1 MGKILKPLLFVAAIA
16 VNVIPGVGQVLSAAT
31 ISAITT
37 AGITAGLGLAASALG
52 LGPKSPSISS
62 SSRGRLYASIDP
74 ATPRKLVFGET
85 ALATDIRYQ
94 EWTGNN
100 QEYLSEIVC
109 VASHKVQSVD
119 EIWFEDKLAWTAAGG
134 AQGEYAGYLTVDVR
148 TEGNAGNYVV
158 IGNGAKWGANRRMT
172 GLAYLHL
179 RFKVTGNSR
188 KKESPFGQ
196 SIPQRMTIIGKA
208 CPVYDPRFDS
218 TRGGAGPMRA
228 DDQTT
233 WAYTYAGQDIGR
245 NPANQLLT
253 YLLGWR
259 INGKL
264 ALGRGIPPERID
276 FDSFITAANA
286 CDEPVTLAAGGTEKR
301 YRADGIF
308 SEADDPRGVIDT
320 FETTMNA
327 KLRDAGGRFSLVVIS
342 NDLATPRFD
351 FNDSDVLGEFRWT
364 PTQDIERTFNEI
376 RGRFTNPSRQAL
388 FQLVDYPRYRELPTD
403 GIERVH
409 VLDLPMVQSGSQAQR
424 LAKQQFAR
432 NKYQGRFEAQMG
444 ARAWAVQLGDVVR
457 LTFSALGWENRL
469 FRVVEHGIRPDGVCP
484 VVLQEEHADIYLW
497 DADERPVVQPV
508 ALVPYDPSK
517 SVLMQLLVAGEIDYA
532 NGATVES
539 LRPAEAGAD
548 ITGMHTSANT
558 SAVGSRSAAAVN
570 YDLDQAAAINTAQG
584 LSITQILVDV
594 DNLEATYGS
603 TANAATSAAAAAAS
617 ASAAQGYAA
626 TANTAATNAA
636 NAQTA
641 AQAALTDA
649 NAARDTAIAQ
659 ATSAAGSA
667 SSAAGSA
674 TTATNQAN
682 AAAGHASSASG
693 SANVATTQA
702 GNAAASASAASSSAA
717 SASGSASAA
726 GLSAS
731 AAQTSSVEAG
741 AKNSPSLNY
750 NPYFDHAKTYW
761 FADAPM
767 TAAANGS
774 VSATYQGRANVL
786 NASGYLFGY
795 GHLVPI
801 TPGNKYELQSTFYVG
816 NAAAKHYLGVV
827 PYDAGG
833 NSFTP
838 SSGFYFVFEYQ
849 GFAVGWHTQ
858 SAITDFSAFPTA
870 THAQII
876 YLFNYESAAG
886 EYGVDSILLRDVTT
900 REAAAGSA
908 SAAATSA
915 STAAIQA
922 TNAAQSA
929 SAAQTSATNANT
941 SAGNAAT
948 SASQASTSASNAA
961 GSASTASTQATNAAN
976 SAGVAAGHASA
987 AAGSASTASTQ
998 ATNAA
1003 NSASAANASSVSA
1016 QSSATAAG
1024 LAQAA
1029 TFPTRWHANNFD
1041 AYGTTGSPLPAD
1053 SLSADGTR
1061 GEFTVGTS
1069 AYGYG
1074 VWERGIRPL
1083 APGRKYRLH
1092 VTAAQT
1098 VNPGTTPYIFGIY
1111 VRGVLPNGTGDGTGD
1126 LQAGASAPLA
1136 NVLTKYEFDFTAPAN
1151 PPGAIVGYRLG
1162 ALLNRDSG
1170 ASPLPAGAKVIVTEC
1185 YSRDIT
1191 EQDAAAVSAAA
1202 AASSASSASTSASNA
1217 ASSATS
1223 ATNASNTAATQAGN
1237 ASASAS
1243 AASGSAASATTSASN
1258 AASSAASA
1266 ASNATLSATYY
1277 RDTAELNGNNQFN
1290 LGLIGWSYHHDASS
1304 DLGSPDYVATAW
1316 EGNKYLIVPAGRG
1329 IWIFSKKT
1337 IPVDPSRKYRIKA
1350 KVGAYNNGNP
1360 GSVPAI
1366 FYAGFVGLD
1375 GAGSVVDH
1383 GAYGSYR
1390 YSCIVGV
1397 GLSHGDL
1404 SAFASGVIT
1413 GSGNDSWVKFPPGT
1427 VQIRLMAIMNYTAV
1441 DLNTYIDYLTLDD
1454 ITESEAA
1461 ASSASVAQSAASAAS
1476 ASAAAA
1482 QTSAVLAASLGANSI
1497 VRNPVFA
1504 DYPSGA
1510 LNAAPTDWNPWTG
1523 IHAGATYRRVGG
1535 TAGSPWSLEISVIA
1549 ANGGASGVIQ
1559 ENVPEYRPGDW
1570 MVHEV
1575 DIRLDA
1581 GTLQG
1586 VILGPRFIDG
1596 TDATLGYIDWS
1607 LHTHPTT
1614 DGSPPPFLGGN
1625 QYGEIG
1631 KTYRW
1636 RILYRSPT
1644 ANGSGS
1650 GYRLRLHLL
1659 TSGYSGTF
1667 DKTIT
1672 VRRISIRPATLAEI
1686 RDQTVLAPLEATVS
1700 THASAIATLSGR
1712 TVAFWQTEVV
1722 AGLANGATA
1731 FISARA
1737 ETSPGNVSSTVAFGA
1752 REIHLFN
1759 SSTNGWRRAMT
1770 VANNEVIIYGSLTA
1784 DAGIYLGT
1792 GVRWQVALR
1801 SKEFTI
1807 SDGVPVSYGVN
1818 IGNPALIVFKGDN
1831 LAPLGSGETYK
1842 LYAES
1847 STGTGFTPRLRIIT
1861 PGGTTSHNLT
1871 VDTAPGTGP
1880 TRQIDK
1886 AGNPDASNN
1895 TYTFSLSF
1903 SYTGYGYFYGGGGGP
1918 IL

>member
-1 MGKILKPLLFVAAIA
+1 MGKILKPLLVVAAIA
-16 VNVIPGVGQVLSAAT
+16 FNVIPGVGQVLSAAM

-52 LGPKSPSISS
+52 LGPKSPSISP
-62 SSRGRLYASIDP
+62 SSRERLYASIDP

-94 EWTGNN
+94 EWTGND

-179 RFKVTGNSR
+179 RFKVTGNSK

-208 CPVYDPRFDS
+208 CPVYDARFDS

-351 FNDSDVLGEFRWT
+351 FDDSDVLGEFRWT

-376 RGRFTNPSRQAL
+376 RGRFTHPSRQAL

-444 ARAWAVQLGDVVR
+444 ARAWAVRLGDVVR

-539 LRPAEAGAD
+539 LRPAEPGAD

-570 YDLDQAAAINTAQG
+570 YDLDQAAATNTAQG
-584 LSITQILVDV
+584 LSITQILADV

-617 ASAAQGYAA
+617 ASAAQGYAT

-636 NAQTA
+636 NANTA
-641 AQAALTDA
+641 AQTALTDA

-682 AAAGHASSASG
+682 AAQGFATSASG

-750 NPYFDHAKTYW
+750 NPYFDQAKTYW
-761 FADAPM
+761 FADGPM

-774 VSATYQGRANVL
+774 VSATFQGRANVL
-786 NASGYLFGY
+786 NAAGYLYGY

-827 PYDAGG
+827 PYDASG
-833 NSFTP
+833 NSLTP
-838 SSGFYFVFEYQ
+838 SSGFYFVFAYQ
-849 GFAVGWHTQ
+849 GFAVGWHTV
-858 SAITDFSAFPTA
+858 AAVNDFSSFPTA

-886 EYGVDSILLRDVTT
+886 DYGVDSILLRDVTT
-900 REAAAGSA
+900 REASAANA

-948 SASQASTSASNAA
+948 SASQASTSASNAT

-976 SAGVAAGHASA
+976 SAGVAAGRASA

-1126 LQAGASAPLA
+1126 LVAGGSAPLA
-1136 NVLTKYEFDFTAPAN
+1136 GVLANYTFDFTAPAN

-1162 ALLNRDSG
+1162 VLFNRDSG

-1266 ASNATLSATYY
+1266 ASNATLVANFKN
-1277 RDTAELNGNNQFN
+1277 DVAAIDGNLEFN
-1290 LGLIGWSYHHDASS
+1290 RGFEGWSAYATGAQPGVIYPASCYIS
-1304 DLGSPDYVATAW
+1304 GAW
-1316 EGNKYLIVPAGRG
+1316 EGGNYFFAPAMVSAEV
-1329 IWIFSKKT
+1329 FTVKT
-1337 IPVDPSRKYRIKA
+1337 WDIDPARKYKISA
-1350 KVGAYNNGNP
+1350 NYGAYRTGAS
-1360 GSVPAI
+1360 GDRAY
-1366 FYAGFVGLD
+1366 FYIGFIGLD
-1375 GAGSVVDH
+1375 ATGAAVDH
-1383 GAYGSYR
+1383 GAFGSYR
-1390 YSCIVGV
+1390 YCVTLGGNPGTVTDGQRFNASVIV
-1397 GLSHGDL
+1397 
-1404 SAFASGVIT
+1404 T
-1413 GSGNDSWVKFPPGT
+1413 GSGNDSWLKFPPGT
-1427 VQIRLMAIMNYTAV
+1427 VKIRLLAFMNYNVGAATSRNV
-1441 DLNTYIDYLTLDD
+1441 TTYLGGMNVED
-1454 ITESEAA
+1454 ITESSAA
-1461 ASSASVAQSAASAAS
+1461 ASSASVAQTAASSAS

-1482 QTSAVLAASLGANSI
+1482 QTSAVLSASIGQGTLN
-1497 VRNPVFA
+1497 RNPSFA
-1504 DYPSGA
+1504 DWPGGSGTIPS
-1510 LNAAPTDWNPWTG
+1510 DWYDWAGG
-1523 IHAGATYRRVGG
+1523 ISNTREAGDVGG
-1535 TAGSPWSLEISVIA
+1535 FAFQQICAAGESRGLLSYPPGMVGKKAAGFYVLEADVTLVSGSLESAAAYISVGGVAFYIGFSLEKDSSNSVVGAGSAGKRYKFRKL
-1549 ANGGASGVIQ
+1549 IQ
-1559 ENVPEYRPGDW
+1559 Y
-1570 MVHEV
+1570 
-1575 DIRLDA
+1575 
-1581 GTLQG
+1581 T
-1586 VILGPRFIDG
+1586 
-1596 TDATLGYIDWS
+1596 
-1607 LHTHPTT
+1607 
-1614 DGSPPPFLGGN
+1614 
-1625 QYGEIG
+1625 
-1631 KTYRW
+1631 
-1636 RILYRSPT
+1636 
-1644 ANGSGS
+1644 GSGS
-1650 GYRLRLHLL
+1650 DWVLYLLSNWEGY
-1659 TSGYSGTF
+1659 GTLPA
-1667 DKTIT
+1667 KTIKWHSCS
-1672 VRRISIRPATLAEI
+1672 VRDATPAEI
-1686 RDQTVLAPLEATVS
+1686 RDQTALAPLEATVS

-1712 TVAFWQTEVV
+1712 TLAFWQTEVV

-1759 SSTNGWRRAMT
+1759 SSTGGWRRAMT

-1801 SKEFTI
+1801 SKEFAV
-1807 SDGVPVSYGVN
+1807 SDGVPVAYGVN

-1861 PGGTTSHNLT
+1861 PGGTTSYNLT

-1886 AGNPDASNN
+1886 ASNPDASNN

-1903 SYTGYGYFYGGGGGP
+1903 SYTGYGYYYGGGGGGGGGGGP
-1918 IL
+1918 IP